1 MGGKIVE
8 VFDSVQGEGI
18 YLGVRQLFVRFYG
31 CNLHCRYCDTKPDS
45 YLEYEPEELFLEL
58 QLYPKGYHSVSFTG
72 GEPLIQH
79 DFLKSVMRLN
89 RMAGMVN
96 YLETNGTLP
105 DAYEKV
111 QHFVDIISMDI
122 KLPSSTGQQ
131 DFWKEH
137 KRFLAL
143 ADNKEV
149 FLKAV
154 VCEGTLETDLLKIID
169 LLKSVNRSHTLVPQA
184 DSSVASAGKIGEK
197 MEKFK
202 AVCAA
207 KDIIACVIPQ
217 VHKSA
222 GVR

>member
-1 MGGKIVE
+1 M
-8 VFDSVQGEGI
+8 
-18 YLGVRQLFVRFYG
+18 
-31 CNLHCRYCDTKPDS
+31 
-45 YLEYEPEELFLEL
+45 
-58 QLYPKGYHSVSFTG
+58 
-72 GEPLIQH
+72 IQH

-105 DAYEKV
+105 EAYDKV

-169 LLKSVNRSHTLVPQA
+169 LLKSVNRSHTLVLQA
-184 DSSVASAGKIGEK
+184 DSSAASAGKIGEK